1 MKTWSKCKIFKLQL
15 LKQVIYTRDEFQ
27 NLLISYK
34 NKSPC
39 YVRISEIGSYK
50 GGTTFPIVNLKCY
63 NLKEELSFI
72 TIGHT
77 IFPSIKVSFLT
88 KMFFQ
93 FLVLKR
99 NRQDLLNLLNCR
111 TVVMLFTPL
120 FIFLVPCIPG
130 PQKISKFAPI
140 IVCEADLQIL
150 ILSLRQLVSQSVS
163 S

>member
-34 NKSPC
+34 NKV
-39 YVRISEIGSYK
+39 YVKISEIGSYE
-50 GGTTFPIVNLKCY
+50 GGTGTAFPIVNLKCY

-88 KMFFQ
+88 KMFFH

-111 TVVMLFTPL
+111 TVVMLFTSL
-120 FIFLVPCIPG
+120 FIFLVPCRTDPR
-130 PQKISKFAPI
+130 KII
-140 IVCEADLQIL
+140 IICPYN
-150 ILSLRQLVSQSVS
+150 
-163 S
+163 